1 MTALRDK
8 LAAVRFRPEDQT
20 GADARAIVAQLDDY
34 VIPRLANI
42 DAPLLAVVGGS
53 TGSGKSTL
61 VNSIIGEKVTAS
73 GVIRP
78 TTRQPSL
85 VVNPADAEWFNS
97 PHVLPDLPRTH
108 GPEEP
113 GAQADSLRIVE
124 TPRLSPG
131 LALLDAPDFDSI
143 DDKNRAL
150 ASQLLAA
157 ADLWV
162 FVTTPARYAD
172 NLVWDFLNDAAG
184 RDIEVLVILN
194 RVDEDAMATVPQDLR
209 RMMDKA
215 GLNESRLITVPFTK
229 DFAEFLPDETVAP
242 AREVLSRLAADSAA
256 RREMAGKTVLGAMER
271 LVARVDA
278 LSEERARQEAFAAQ
292 LREAISAN
300 YDRASE
306 HVIDATSDGNLLRQE
321 VMARWQD
328 FVGTSDAFR
337 TIERWYSSALDKLGS
352 WFSGKP
358 APMRE
363 VETEIE
369 SGLHAVVVDA
379 AETAAARSWSHLGSV
394 APSLRA
400 DAAPEL
406 AHASTTIN
414 ESASELV
421 REWQT
426 GLMGYIQDNAADK
439 RMKARVMSIGLNVVT
454 VALMLVVFA
463 STAGLSGGELA
474 IAGGS
479 AVVGQKLLETI
490 FGEEAVRRMAKH
502 AREDL
507 NTRVHVLFEQEEAR
521 YSELVDSLVSGTT
534 SGEMR
539 QTARLAA
546 AAVREEAGVEAIE
559 PAIIDGEVI
568 DEVKEIESARPTMT
582 ASFMDRL
589 NRLRG
594 VPVTREE
601 DRDV

>member
-8 LAAVRFRPEDQT
+8 LAAARFRPEDQT
-20 GADARAIVAQLDDY
+20 GADASAIVAQLDDY
-34 VIPRLANI
+34 VLPRLANI

-209 RMMDKA
+209 RMMDEA

-379 AETAAARSWSHLGSV
+379 AETAATRSWSHLGSV

-490 FGEEAVRRMAKH
+490 FGEDAVRRMARH

-507 NTRVHVLFEQEEAR
+507 NARVHVLFEQEEAR
-521 YSELVDSLVSGTT
+521 YSELVDSLASGTT

-546 AAVREEAGVEAIE
+546 AAVREEAGVAAME

>member
-1 MTALRDK
+1 MTTLRDK
-8 LAAVRFRPEDQT
+8 LAAARFRPEDQT

-34 VIPRLANI
+34 VLPRLANI

-61 VNSIIGEKVTAS
+61 VNSIIGEKFTAS

-78 TTRQPSL
+78 TTRQPAL
-85 VVNPADAEWFNS
+85 IVNPADAEWFNS

-209 RMMDKA
+209 RMMDEA

-337 TIERWYSSALDKLGS
+337 TFERWYSSALDKLGS

-379 AETAAARSWSHLGSV
+379 AETAATRSWSHLGSV

-421 REWQT
+421 REWQS

-490 FGEEAVRRMAKH
+490 FGEDAVRRMARH

-507 NTRVHVLFEQEEAR
+507 NARVHVLFEQEEAR
-521 YSELVDSLVSGTT
+521 YNELIGSLASGTT
-534 SGEMR
+534 SDEMR
-539 QTARLAA
+539 RTARLAA
-546 AAVREEAGVEAIE
+546 AAVREEAGVAAIE
-559 PAIIDGEVI
+559 PAIVDGEVI

>member
-1 MTALRDK
+1 MTTLRDK
-8 LAAVRFRPEDQT
+8 LAAARFRPEDQT

-34 VIPRLANI
+34 VLPRLANI

-61 VNSIIGEKVTAS
+61 VNSIIGEKFTAS

-78 TTRQPSL
+78 TTRQPAL
-85 VVNPADAEWFNS
+85 IVNPADAEWFNS
-97 PHVLPDLPRTH
+97 PHVLPDLPRTR

-209 RMMDKA
+209 RMMDEA

-271 LVARVDA
+271 LVARVDS
-278 LSEERARQEAFAAQ
+278 LSEERARQEGFAAQ

-379 AETAAARSWSHLGSV
+379 AETAATRSWSHLGSV

-421 REWQT
+421 REWQS

-490 FGEEAVRRMAKH
+490 FGEDAVRRMARH

-507 NTRVHVLFEQEEAR
+507 NARVHVLFEQEEAR
-521 YSELVDSLVSGTT
+521 YDELVGSLASGTT
-534 SGEMR
+534 SDEMR
-539 QTARLAA
+539 RTARLAA
-546 AAVREEAGVEAIE
+546 AAVREEAGVAAIE
-559 PAIIDGEVI
+559 PAIVDGEVI

>member
-8 LAAVRFRPEDQT
+8 LAAARFRPEDQT
-20 GADARAIVAQLDDY
+20 GADASAIVAQLDDY
-34 VIPRLANI
+34 VLPRLANI

-61 VNSIIGEKVTAS
+61 VNSTIGEKVTAS

-209 RMMDKA
+209 RMMDEA
-215 GLNESRLITVPFTK
+215 GLNESRLITVPFAK

-379 AETAAARSWSHLGSV
+379 AETAATRSWSHLGSV

-414 ESASELV
+414 GSASELV

-490 FGEEAVRRMAKH
+490 FGEDAVRRMARH

-507 NTRVHVLFEQEEAR
+507 NARVHVLFEQEEAR
-521 YSELVDSLVSGTT
+521 YNELIDSLASGTT

-539 QTARLAA
+539 QAARLAA

-594 VPVTREE
+594 VPVIREE